1 MPTSDVISKWSGTV
15 QFALSTSSPRR
26 LILTKAPSHSVDGLR
41 IRMGDAAP
49 WDYVE
54 VDNRGNKGATI
65 YYAFNGTEATAILK
79 STFSTADGA
88 HLTLGAASTWANFR
102 LPPDSIDRVLA
113 HATRISALAQ
123 GNATTI
129 YLTVGRF

>member
-26 LILTKAPSHSVDGLR
+26 LILTKAPSHSVDSLKLR
-41 IRMGDAAP
+41 LHDIAP
-49 WDYVE
+49 WNYVE

-65 YYAFNGTEATAILK
+65 YYAFNGTEATAVLK
-79 STFSTADGA
+79 STFTTADGA
-88 HLTLGAASTWANFR
+88 HRTLGAASTWANFR
-102 LPPDSIDRVLA
+102 LPPDSIDRVLTN
-113 HATRISALAQ
+113 ATSISALAQ